1 MKIAIVGIGGVGGYF
16 GGKLARQY
24 ESKDDHQ
31 IMFVVRGP
39 HLEKI
44 KEKGL
49 EVTTQ
54 EEGTFV
60 AIPAYAT
67 GNPEELGPVDVI
79 ILCVKGY
86 GLDAA
91 ARMLVNNIHDDTVII
106 TVLNGVDNAERLK
119 TTLHKRSVL
128 NGCVYISSRIVSPGK
143 IQQVAGPRTLI
154 FGPEDGSIEPYKNIE
169 SVLQNAGIK
178 ATLSSNIQTDVWTK
192 FVFMGPLAGITS
204 MLDKPFGAIMEDQ
217 DNVKMTEG
225 LMREVES
232 LAKAQN
238 VSLPDDVVRK
248 SLALARNFP
257 YETKSSL
264 QLDFEKG
271 KPSEIETFTGY
282 VVKSGKVF
290 GITTP
295 FHDQVYSALKEKEAK
310 TQ

>member
-24 ESKDDHQ
+24 DSKDDHQ
-31 IMFVVRGP
+31 IFFVVRGP

-44 KEKGL
+44 KESGL

-60 AIPAYAT
+60 ARPAYT
-67 GNPEELGPVDVI
+67 TDNPEELGPVDVI

-91 ARMLVNNIHDDTVII
+91 ARIMANNIHDDTVII
-106 TVLNGVDNAERLK
+106 TLLNGVDNAERLK
-119 TTLHKRSVL
+119 AIFNKGSVL

-154 FGPEDGSIEPYKNIE
+154 FGPENGSIEPYKKIE
-169 SVLQNAGIK
+169 SVLKNAGIK
-178 ATLSSNIQTDVWTK
+178 ATLSSNIKTDVWTK
-192 FVFMGPLAGITS
+192 FVFMDSLAGITS
-204 MLDKPFGAIMEDQ
+204 MTGKPFGGIMEDP
-217 DNVKMTEG
+217 DNVKMVEG

-232 LAKAQN
+232 LAKAHN
-238 VSLPDDVVRK
+238 VFLPDDVVRK

-264 QLDFEKG
+264 QLDFEKR
-271 KPSEIETFTGY
+271 KQSEIETFTGY
-282 VVKSGKVF
+282 VVKSGTRLNIK
-290 GITTP
+290 TP
-295 FHDQVYSALKEKEAK
+295 FHDEAYAVLQHK
-310 TQ
+310 QKG